1 MVKEI
6 KTILFLVLLLLVLGS
21 SGYSVIE
28 DVNILDSLYM
38 TVITL
43 STTGYKEV
51 FPLSD
56 AGRVLTMVLI
66 LFGITIFLYA
76 LREINLVLFEGKFFQ
91 ERKMQKK
98 ISQLENHYIICGY
111 GRMGTKIAQELKK
124 RKKSFVILEKE
135 FDNPEN
141 FEDYQYIAGDA
152 TEDEN
157 LLKAGIEKAQGLVS
171 VLSTD
176 IENTFTTLSAR
187 GLNPSLKIIARAE
200 DESSR
205 EKLLKA
211 GANRVVLPYEIGGYR
226 ITQALLRPTV
236 VDFIDEVFS
245 RTDLG
250 LEIEEVK
257 INNDSNLNGKSI
269 EQSKIRSDFNT
280 IIVGIYRSS
289 GKLIYNP
296 GSETMIE
303 EGDDL
308 IVIGERD
315 KLDKLQE
322 KANES

>member
-1 MVKEI
+1 
-6 KTILFLVLLLLVLGS
+6 
-21 SGYSVIE
+21 
-28 DVNILDSLYM
+28 M

-51 FPLSD
+51 FPLSW
-56 AGRVLTMVLI
+56 AGKVLTMVLI
-66 LFGITIFLYA
+66 IFGITIFLYA
-76 LREINLVLFEGKFFQ
+76 LREINLLLFEGKFFQ

-98 ISQLENHYIICGY
+98 INELENHYIICGY
-111 GRMGTKIAQELKK
+111 GRMGTKIAQELRK
-124 RKKSFVILEKE
+124 RNKPFVILEKDL
-135 FDNPEN
+135 DNPEN
-141 FEDYQYIAGDA
+141 LENYQYINGDA

-157 LLKAGIEKAQGLVS
+157 LIKAGILKAKGLVS

-176 IENTFTTLSAR
+176 IANTFTTLSAR

-200 DESSR
+200 EESSK
-205 EKLLKA
+205 EKLIKA
-211 GANRVVLPYEIGGYR
+211 GASRVVLPYEIGGYR

-245 RTDLG
+245 RSDLG

-257 INNDSNLNGKSI
+257 IKKSSNFNGKSI
-269 EQSKIRSDFNT
+269 AESKIRSDFNT
-280 IIVGIYRSS
+280 IIVGIYRES

-308 IVIGERD
+308 IVIGERE

-322 KANES
+322 KANET

>member
-1 MVKEI
+1 
-6 KTILFLVLLLLVLGS
+6 
-21 SGYSVIE
+21 
-28 DVNILDSLYM
+28 M

-51 FPLSD
+51 FPLSPS
-56 AGRVLTMVLI
+56 GRILTMVLI

-76 LREINLVLFEGKFFQ
+76 LREINLILFAGKFFQ
-91 ERKMQKK
+91 DRKMQKK
-98 ISQLENHYIICGY
+98 INQLQNHYIICGY
-111 GRMGTKIAQELKK
+111 GRMGTKIVQELEK
-124 RKKSFVILEKE
+124 RKKPFVVLEKE
-135 FDNPEN
+135 LDNPEHLEN
-141 FEDYQYIAGDA
+141 HQYIAGDA

-157 LLKAGIEKAQGLVS
+157 LIKAGIHKAEGLVS

-176 IENTFTTLSAR
+176 IANTFTTLSAR

-200 DESSR
+200 EESSK

-236 VDFIDEVFS
+236 VDFVDEVFS
-245 RTDLG
+245 RSDLG

-257 INNDSNLNGKSI
+257 INKESNLNGKSI
-269 EQSKIRSDFNT
+269 AQSKIRSDFNT
-280 IIVGIYRSS
+280 IIVGIYRSF

-303 EGDDL
+303 EEDNL

-322 KANES
+322 KANEN

>member
-1 MVKEI
+1 MSMEI
-6 KTILFLVLLLLVLGS
+6 RRILFLVLILLLMGS
-21 SGYSVIE
+21 TGYSVIE
-28 DVNILDSLYM
+28 GSNLLDSLYM

-43 STTGYKEV
+43 STTGYREV
-51 FPLSD
+51 FPLSPS
-56 AGRVLTMVLI
+56 GRILTMVLI
-66 LFGITIFLYA
+66 IFGITVFLYA
-76 LREINLVLFEGKFFQ
+76 LREINLILFAGKFFQ
-91 ERKMQKK
+91 DRKMQKK
-98 ISQLENHYIICGY
+98 INQLQNHYIICGY
-111 GRMGTKIAQELKK
+111 GRMGTKIVQELKK
-124 RKKSFVILEKE
+124 RKKQFVVLEKE
-135 FDNPEN
+135 LDNPEYLEN
-141 FEDYQYIAGDA
+141 HQYIAGDA

-157 LLKAGIEKAQGLVS
+157 LIKAGIHKAEGLVS

-176 IENTFTTLSAR
+176 IANTFTTLSAR

-200 DESSR
+200 EESSK

-236 VDFIDEVFS
+236 VDFVDEVFS
-245 RTDLG
+245 RSDLG

-257 INNDSNLNGKSI
+257 INKESNFNGKSI
-269 EQSKIRSDFNT
+269 AQSKIRSDFNT

-303 EGDDL
+303 EEDDL
-308 IVIGERD
+308 IVIGERE

-322 KANES
+322 KANEN

>member
-1 MVKEI
+1 MIKEL
-6 KTILFLVLLLLVLGS
+6 KRILFLLMILLLLGS
-21 SGYSVIE
+21 AGYSVIE

-56 AGRVLTMVLI
+56 AGRILTMILI

-76 LREINLVLFEGKFFQ
+76 LREINLLLFEGKFFK

-98 ISQLENHYIICGY
+98 ISQLDNHYIICGY

-124 RKKSFVILEKE
+124 RKKPFVILEKE
-135 FDNPEN
+135 FDNPEPLEN
-141 FEDYQYIAGDA
+141 YQYIAGDA

-157 LLKAGIEKAQGLVS
+157 LVKAGIHKAKGLVS
-171 VLSTD
+171 VLSSD
-176 IENTFTTLSAR
+176 IANTFTTLSAR

-200 DESSR
+200 EESSK

-245 RTDLG
+245 RSDLG

-257 INNDSNLNGKSI
+257 ISNSSKLNGQSI
-269 EQSKIRSDFNT
+269 EESKIRSDFNT
-280 IIVGIYRSS
+280 IIVAIYRAS

-296 GSETMIE
+296 GSETMIKE
-303 EGDDL
+303 KDDL

-322 KANES
+322 KAQ

>member
-1 MVKEI
+1 MLKQI
-6 KTILFLVLLLLVLGS
+6 KSILFLLLLLLFVGS
-21 SGYSVIE
+21 LGYSIIE
-28 DVNILDSLYM
+28 DVNLLDSLYM

-51 FPLSD
+51 FPLSG
-56 AGRVLTMVLI
+56 AGRVLTMILI
-66 LFGITIFLYA
+66 IFGITVFLYA
-76 LREINLVLFEGKFFQ
+76 LREINLLLFEGKFFR

-98 ISQLENHYIICGY
+98 INQLESHYIICGY

-124 RKKSFVILEKE
+124 RKKTFVILEKNIDTSE
-135 FDNPEN
+135 HL
-141 FEDYQYIAGDA
+141 EDYQYIAGDA

-157 LLKAGIEKAQGLVS
+157 LIKAGIHKAKGLVS
-171 VLSTD
+171 VLSSD
-176 IENTFTTLSAR
+176 IANTFTTLSAR

-200 DESSR
+200 EESSK
-205 EKLLKA
+205 EKLIKA

-245 RTDLG
+245 RSDLG

-257 INNDSNLNGKSI
+257 INKDSILIGKSI
-269 EQSKIRSDFNT
+269 ADSKIRSDYNA
-280 IIVGIYRSS
+280 IIVGIYRIT

-308 IVIGERD
+308 IVIDERER
-315 KLDKLQE
+315 LDKLQE
-322 KANES
+322 KPNEN

>member
-1 MVKEI
+1 
-6 KTILFLVLLLLVLGS
+6 
-21 SGYSVIE
+21 
-28 DVNILDSLYM
+28 
-38 TVITL
+38 
-43 STTGYKEV
+43 
-51 FPLSD
+51 
-56 AGRVLTMVLI
+56 
-66 LFGITIFLYA
+66 
-76 LREINLVLFEGKFFQ
+76 
-91 ERKMQKK
+91 
-98 ISQLENHYIICGY
+98 
-111 GRMGTKIAQELKK
+111 MGTKIAQELKK
-124 RKKSFVILEKE
+124 RKKKFVVLEKE
-135 FDNPEN
+135 LDDPEHL
-141 FEDYQYIAGDA
+141 EDFQYISGDA

-157 LLKAGIEKAQGLVS
+157 LIKAGINKAVGLVS

-176 IENTFTTLSAR
+176 IANTFTTLSAR

-200 DESSR
+200 EESSK

-257 INNDSNLNGKSI
+257 INKDSKFDKKTI

-280 IIVGIYRSS
+280 IIVGIYRVS

-303 EGDDL
+303 EGDNL

-322 KANES
+322 KANEE

>member
-1 MVKEI
+1 
-6 KTILFLVLLLLVLGS
+6 
-21 SGYSVIE
+21 
-28 DVNILDSLYM
+28 
-38 TVITL
+38 
-43 STTGYKEV
+43 
-51 FPLSD
+51 
-56 AGRVLTMVLI
+56 
-66 LFGITIFLYA
+66 
-76 LREINLVLFEGKFFQ
+76 
-91 ERKMQKK
+91 
-98 ISQLENHYIICGY
+98 
-111 GRMGTKIAQELKK
+111 MGTKIAQELSK
-124 RKKSFVILEKE
+124 RKKSFVVLEKE
-135 FDNPEN
+135 LDNPEN
-141 FEDYQYIAGDA
+141 LEDYQYIAGDA

-171 VLSTD
+171 VLSSD
-176 IENTFTTLSAR
+176 IANTFTTLSAR

-211 GANRVVLPYEIGGYR
+211 GASRVVLPYEIGGYR

-245 RTDLG
+245 RSDLG

-257 INNDSNLNGKSI
+257 INTDSNFNGKSI

>member
-1 MVKEI
+1 MSKENKRI
-6 KTILFLVLLLLVLGS
+6 LLLVVLLFLLGIT
-21 SGYSVIE
+21 GYSLIE
-28 DVNILDSLYM
+28 DWNLLDSLYM

-43 STTGYKEV
+43 STTGYKEIY
-51 FPLSD
+51 PLSD
-56 AGRVLTMVLI
+56 AGKIFTMILI
-66 LFGITIFLYA
+66 IFGITIFLYV
-76 LREINLVLFEGKFFQ
+76 LREFNLLLFEGKFFK

-98 ISQLENHYIICGY
+98 INQHENHYIICGY
-111 GRMGTKIAQELKK
+111 GRMGKKIAQELYK
-124 RKKSFVILEKE
+124 RKTPFVILEKE
-135 FDNPEN
+135 LDSSKQLEN
-141 FEDYQYIAGDA
+141 YQYIAGDA

-157 LLKAGIEKAQGLVS
+157 LIKAGIHKAKGLVS
-171 VLSTD
+171 VLSSD
-176 IENTFTTLSAR
+176 IANTFTTLSAR

-245 RTDLG
+245 RSDLG
-250 LEIEEVK
+250 LGIEEVK
-257 INNDSNLNGKSI
+257 IVEESKLVGKSI
-269 EQSKIRSDFNT
+269 AESEIRSDFNT

-296 GSETMIE
+296 RSDTMIE
-303 EGDDL
+303 KEDNL
-308 IVIGERD
+308 IVIGEIK

-322 KANES
+322 KANEK

>member
-1 MVKEI
+1 MIKET
-6 KTILFLVLLLLVLGS
+6 KRILFLVLLLLCLGS
-21 SGYSVIE
+21 IGYSVIE

-51 FPLSD
+51 FPLSE
-56 AGRVLTMVLI
+56 AGRILTMILI

-76 LREINLVLFEGKFFQ
+76 LREINLLLFEGKFFR

-98 ISQLENHYIICGY
+98 ISQLDNHYIICGY

-124 RKKSFVILEKE
+124 RKKTFVILEKE
-135 FDNPEN
+135 IDDPEHL
-141 FEDYQYIAGDA
+141 EDYQYINGDA

-157 LLKAGIEKAQGLVS
+157 LIRAGIHKAQGLVS
-171 VLSTD
+171 VLSSD
-176 IENTFTTLSAR
+176 IANTFTTLSAR

-200 DESSR
+200 EESSK

-236 VDFIDEVFS
+236 VDFVDEVFS
-245 RTDLG
+245 RSDLG

-257 INNDSNLNGKSI
+257 ISKDSKLNNISI
-269 EQSKIRSDFNT
+269 AESGIRSDFNT
-280 IIVGIYRSS
+280 IIVGIYRES

-296 GSETMIE
+296 GSETMIRE
-303 EGDDL
+303 NDDL

-315 KLDKLQE
+315 KLDKLQD
-322 KANES
+322 KAK